1 MCNAETCSTLQ
12 GTLPCDA
19 LDLLANCKTANVN
32 SSESEAE
39 YAEIQDMGLW
49 HSTPLAHRHKSK
61 ISLTWVL
68 KENLESTKLPPEKLQ
83 TEERLKTLL
92 VNEERRSQLNENE
105 RVRKCKSKDVR
116 ERVVGRNEYYHNL
129 RFKSVCDELVNAR
142 ESCSDET
149 SAATEEYT
157 KRKHRHRHRR
167 KKRKDGRF
175 GYDIRDLDSFLSE
188 VSKYCYSCKKYISV
202 GRY

>member
-1 MCNAETCSTLQ
+1 
-12 GTLPCDA
+12 
-19 LDLLANCKTANVN
+19 
-32 SSESEAE
+32 
-39 YAEIQDMGLW
+39 MGLW

-68 KENLESTKLPPEKLQ
+68 KENLESAKLPPEKLH
-83 TEERLKTLL
+83 TEERLKTLI
-92 VNEERRSQLNENE
+92 VSEERRSQLNENE
-105 RVRKCKSKDVR
+105 RVRKCKSKEVR

-188 VSKYCYSCKKYISV
+188 VSKQCYSCKK
-202 GRY
+202 